1 MTEQE
6 LPQEQFDAP
15 AAPANWMD
23 VVRQHITGPVF
34 SLAFHVFLLV
44 LLGLIVVVAPN
55 EKKDDIEPVQITEM
69 EPVLPPPEEEPMPS
83 DTTVLDTSSPNLDRY
98 ESSEQQEMEE
108 VGVTDVQVMT
118 DIEIPTPLTIPDNN
132 SALKLQGVLPFGQV
146 GGGGNMGDGGDGDGR
161 GNLQGMLQ
169 GVFYDLK
176 QTKDRK
182 KTPVNED
189 TNRILPILKEFVLG
203 TWKREYDKQGHVHY
217 PAFDQYYCSPTRLWS
232 PCIYIYSRPADEA
245 PEAFRCQKDV
255 EGKGWVCI
263 YSGNVIAPFT
273 GKFRFIGSCDDIIV
287 VRFNKEIVLDYGW
300 HSATLGS
307 YLGNGW
313 NDDLRKSMTGDIQN
327 DRFKRMIADSPLYSK
342 HKLEVYSPEMDH
354 NHGLAK
360 SPVLEVTQGEV
371 YSIEILIT
379 EFPGIRF
386 NAFLFMEQLDENN
399 EPINEDH
406 QTHYTLFRTTLGIP
420 TPGEHRPDYGVLPEF
435 KPYGPIWR
443 VAPSNTQ
450 TSSDILKSRPQSVST
465 KRTGPRAE
473 QVTEDDDDL
482 SL

>member
-1 MTEQE
+1 
-6 LPQEQFDAP
+6 
-15 AAPANWMD
+15 
-23 VVRQHITGPVF
+23 
-34 SLAFHVFLLV
+34 
-44 LLGLIVVVAPN
+44 
-55 EKKDDIEPVQITEM
+55 
-69 EPVLPPPEEEPMPS
+69 
-83 DTTVLDTSSPNLDRY
+83 
-98 ESSEQQEMEE
+98 
-108 VGVTDVQVMT
+108 
-118 DIEIPTPLTIPDNN
+118 
-132 SALKLQGVLPFGQV
+132 
-146 GGGGNMGDGGDGDGR
+146 MGDGGEGDGR

-189 TNRILPILKEFVLG
+189 TNRIVPILKDFTLG
-203 TWKREYDKQGHVHY
+203 AWKREYDKQGRVHY
-217 PAFDQYYCSPTRLWS
+217 TAFDQYYCSPTRLWS
-232 PCIYIYSRPADEA
+232 SCFYIYSRPAEEA
-245 PEAFRCQKDV
+245 PEAFRCQNEVD
-255 EGKGWVCI
+255 GMGWVCI
-263 YSGNVIAPFT
+263 YSGNVVAPFT
-273 GKFRFIGSCDDIIV
+273 GKFRFIGSGDDIIV

-300 HSATLGS
+300 HSATIGS

-313 NDDLRKSMTGDIQN
+313 DDDLRKSMMGDIQN
-327 DRFKRMIADSPLYSK
+327 ERYKRMIAESPLYSK

-360 SPVLEVTQGEV
+360 SPVLEVQQGEV

-399 EPINEDH
+399 VPINEDH
-406 QTHYTLFRTTLGIP
+406 DKQYTLFRTSLGIP

-443 VAPSNTQ
+443 VVRSDDATGGGSGSSSGILGNRTQ
-450 TSSDILKSRPQSVST
+450 
-465 KRTGPRAE
+465 PRKE
-473 QVTEDDDDL
+473 FVTEDDDDL